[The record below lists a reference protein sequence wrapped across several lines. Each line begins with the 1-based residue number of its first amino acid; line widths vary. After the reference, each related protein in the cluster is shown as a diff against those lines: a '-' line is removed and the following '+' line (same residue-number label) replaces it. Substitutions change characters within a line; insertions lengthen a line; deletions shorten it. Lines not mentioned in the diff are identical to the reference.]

1 MPEGKRFFAA
11 LFFASCQS
19 KILAKF
25 YNIPIE
31 PVCVKLIFQVW
42 QRHLLV
48 NQIMNQNLAPLLE
61 SMLDYLHDDRAPFY
75 MPGHK
80 RGRGIDPEF
89 AELMGDNLFRLDLP
103 ELPGLDDAVATAQEL
118 AADAYGADRTW
129 FLVNGSTS
137 GIQAMLL
144 ATCAPGDKILLGRNC
159 HKAAIASLILCGAE
173 PVYLETAYD
182 AEFDLDLG
190 ITTATLKAALILHP
204 DAKVV
209 MVVSPN
215 YFGVCGEIAELVAI
229 AHAHNIPLLV
239 DAAHGAHLHFHP
251 DLPTSA
257 VAAGADLVVQSTH
270 KVNAGLT
277 QSSMLHLRG
286 GLVSADRV
294 SQSLQLVQSSSP
306 NLLLLTSLDV
316 ARRQMALHGKELL
329 SQTLELADLAR
340 SKINALP
347 NLTALDRDRLP
358 TLDLT
363 RLTVMVD
370 RMGMTGFDADAI
382 LYEQLGVMA
391 EMPTLRQLVFILTFG
406 NTTADLER
414 LTTAFTKLATA
425 SDRSLTHSNL
435 TNLGRPP
442 QLTQQLSP
450 RTAFFTKSDRITF
463 KSSVGRVSA
472 ELICPYPPGIPVI
485 CPGEVIS
492 SEAIDYLLAIKT
504 AGGTL
509 NGAADRTLE
518 TIRVVI

>member
-1 MPEGKRFFAA
+1 
-11 LFFASCQS
+11 
-19 KILAKF
+19 
-25 YNIPIE
+25 
-31 PVCVKLIFQVW
+31 
-42 QRHLLV
+42 
-48 NQIMNQNLAPLLE
+48 MNQNLAPLLE
-61 SMLDYLHDDRAPFY
+61 SLRDYLHDDRVPFY

-89 AELMGDNLFRLDLP
+89 AALMGENLFRLDLP
-103 ELPGLDDAVATAQEL
+103 ELPGLEEAISTAQSL
-118 AADAYGADRTW
+118 AAEAYGADRTW
-129 FLVNGSTS
+129 FLVNGSTC
-137 GIQAMLL
+137 GIEAMLL
-144 ATCAPGDKILLGRNC
+144 ATCGSGDKVLLGRNC
-159 HKAAIASLILCGAE
+159 HKAAIAALILCGAE

-190 ITTATLKAALILHP
+190 ITPTTLKAALTLHP
-204 DAKVV
+204 DAKAA

-229 AHAHNIPLLV
+229 AHDRNIPLLV

-277 QSSMLHLRG
+277 QASMLHLRG
-286 GLVSADRV
+286 DLVSPDRV
-294 SQSLQLVQSSSP
+294 SQSLQLVQSTSP

-316 ARRQMALHGKELL
+316 ARRQMAIHGKQLL
-329 SQTLELADLAR
+329 SHTLALAEVAR
-340 SKINALP
+340 SQINALP
-347 NLTALDRDRLP
+347 NLTSLDRDRLP

-370 RMGMTGFDADAI
+370 RLGMTGFDADAI

-406 NTTADLER
+406 NTTTDIER

-425 SDRSLTHSNL
+425 SDRNFGNIQDSSLAH
-435 TNLGRPP
+435 LGRSP
-442 QLTQQLSP
+442 QLTQHLTP
-450 RTAFFTKSDRITF
+450 REAFFAKSDRIAF
-463 KSSVGRVSA
+463 KASVGRVSA

-485 CPGEVIS
+485 CPGEVIAL
-492 SEAIDYLLAIKT
+492 EAIEYILAIKT

-509 NGAADRTLE
+509 NGGADPTLE

>member
-1 MPEGKRFFAA
+1 
-11 LFFASCQS
+11 
-19 KILAKF
+19 
-25 YNIPIE
+25 
-31 PVCVKLIFQVW
+31 
-42 QRHLLV
+42 
-48 NQIMNQNLAPLLE
+48 MNQNLAPLLE
-61 SMLDYLHDDRAPFY
+61 FMRNYLHDDRAPFY

-80 RGRGIDPEF
+80 RGQGIDPEF
-89 AELMGDNLFRLDLP
+89 AALMGENLFRLDLP
-103 ELPGLDDAVATAQEL
+103 ELPGVEEAIATAQEL

-129 FLVNGSTS
+129 FLVNGSTC
-137 GIQAMLL
+137 GIEAMLL
-144 ATCAPGDKILLGRNC
+144 ATCAPGDKVLLGRNC
-159 HKAAIASLILCGAE
+159 HKAAIAALILCGAE

-190 ITTATLKAALILHP
+190 ITTATLKAALRLHP
-204 DAKVV
+204 DTKAV

-239 DAAHGAHLHFHP
+239 DEAHGAHLHFHP
-251 DLPTSA
+251 DLPMSS

-277 QSSMLHLRG
+277 QTSMLHLCSR
-286 GLVSADRV
+286 LVSPDRV
-294 SQSLQLVQSSSP
+294 SQSLQLVQSTSP

-316 ARRQMALHGKELL
+316 ARRQMAIHGKQLL
-329 SQTLELADLAR
+329 SQTLALAEVAR
-340 SKINALP
+340 SHINALS
-347 NLTALDRDRLP
+347 NLIALDRNRLP
-358 TLDLT
+358 NLDLT

-370 RMGMTGFDADAI
+370 RLGMTGFDADAI

-414 LTTAFTKLATA
+414 LTNAFTKLATA
-425 SDRSLTHSNL
+425 NERSLKHYPL
-435 TNLGRPP
+435 AHLGQPP

-450 RTAFFTKSDRITF
+450 RSAFFAKSDRITF

-485 CPGEVIS
+485 CPGEIVS
-492 SEAIDYLLAIKT
+492 LEAIEYILAIKT

-509 NGAADRTLE
+509 NGSSDPTLE

>member
-1 MPEGKRFFAA
+1 
-11 LFFASCQS
+11 
-19 KILAKF
+19 
-25 YNIPIE
+25 
-31 PVCVKLIFQVW
+31 
-42 QRHLLV
+42 
-48 NQIMNQNLAPLLE
+48 MNQNLAPLLE
-61 SMLDYLHDDRAPFY
+61 SLRNYLYDDRAPFY

-89 AELMGDNLFRLDLP
+89 MALMGGNLFRLDLP
-103 ELPGLDDAVATAQEL
+103 ELPGLEEEIATAQEL
-118 AADAYGADRTW
+118 AAEAYGADHTW
-129 FLVNGSTS
+129 FLVNGSTC

-144 ATCAPGDKILLGRNC
+144 ATCGPGDKILLGRNC
-159 HKAAIASLILCGAE
+159 HRAAIAALILCGAK
-173 PVYLETAYD
+173 PIYLETAYNE
-182 AEFDLDLG
+182 EFDLDLG
-190 ITTATLKAALILHP
+190 ITPASLKVALSVHP
-204 DAKVV
+204 DAKAA

-215 YFGVCGEIAELVAI
+215 YFGVCGEIGELVAI

-251 DLPTSA
+251 DLPMSA

-277 QSSMLHLRG
+277 QASMLHLCSR
-286 GLVSADRV
+286 LVTPDRV
-294 SQSLQLVQSSSP
+294 SQSLQLVQSTSP
-306 NLLLLTSLDV
+306 NLLLLTSLDA
-316 ARRQMALHGKELL
+316 ARRQMAIHGHELL
-329 SQTLELADLAR
+329 SQTLKLADLAR
-340 SKINALP
+340 SHISALP
-347 NLTALDRDRLP
+347 NLTALGTDHLP

-370 RMGMTGFDADAI
+370 RLGMTGFDADAI

-425 SDRSLTHSNL
+425 NARSLPHYPL
-435 TNLGRPP
+435 VHLGRPP

-450 RTAFFTKSDRITF
+450 REAFFAKSDRIAF
-463 KSSVGRVSA
+463 KSSVGRVST

-485 CPGEVIS
+485 CPGEKIS
-492 SEAIDYLLAIKT
+492 LEAIEYILAIKT

-509 NGAADRTLE
+509 NGSSDPTLE
-518 TIRVVI
+518 TIRVII